1 MFRFC
6 FIAGIKEKGRIIVG
20 TVACVTIMAIIGA
33 DSSTYAEEKHVSTP
47 PLTGWM
53 KKFQPALAP
62 SALPDTIFTDE
73 KGNKLT
79 LKAFRGKIILLN
91 FWATWCGP
99 CVREMP
105 SLTRLHNELKGPD
118 FQVIALSEDRLGWQ
132 KIRSFRNKLNLLELP
147 LYHDVD
153 SKMMFSVKARGLPTT
168 LLIDREGNELGR
180 LVGLA
185 EWDTEEAIALMRYY
199 IAQRG

>member
-1 MFRFC
+1 
-6 FIAGIKEKGRIIVG
+6 
-20 TVACVTIMAIIGA
+20 MAIIGA
-33 DSSTYAEEKHVSTP
+33 YSSIYANEKHVSGP

-53 KKFQPALAP
+53 ENFRPTLAP
-62 SALPDTIFTDE
+62 SALPETIFTDE
-73 KGNKLT
+73 NGDKLT
-79 LKAFRGKIILLN
+79 LKSFRGKIILMN

-105 SLTRLHNELKGPD
+105 SLRRLHNELKGPD
-118 FQVIALSEDRLGWQ
+118 FTVIALSEDRIGWQ
-132 KIRSFRNKLNLLELP
+132 KIGTSRDKLNLGELP

-153 SKMMFSVKARGLPTT
+153 SKMMYAAKARGLPTT

-185 EWDTEEAIALMRYY
+185 EWDTAEAIALMRYY
-199 IAQRG
+199 IAKR

>member
-6 FIAGIKEKGRIIVG
+6 FISAIKKKGQIIAG
-20 TVACVTIMAIIGA
+20 TVVCVSIMAIIGA
-33 DSSTYAEEKHVSTP
+33 YSSIYANEKHVSAP

-53 KKFQPALAP
+53 ENFQPTLAP
-62 SALPDTIFTDE
+62 YALPETIFTDE
-73 KGNKLT
+73 NGDKLT
-79 LKAFRGKIILLN
+79 LKSFRGKIILLN

-105 SLTRLHNELKGPD
+105 SLRRLHNELKGPD
-118 FQVIALSEDRLGWQ
+118 FTVIALSEDRIGWQ
-132 KIRSFRNKLNLLELP
+132 KIGTFRDKLNLGELP

-153 SKMMFSVKARGLPTT
+153 SKMMYAAKARGLPTT

-185 EWDTEEAIALMRYY
+185 EWDTAEAIALVRYY
-199 IAQRG
+199 IAKR